1 VTCNI
6 MRTQRYHAVD
16 LQRLLH
22 EKKVCTLAELM
33 HGLGTR
39 VRMTA
44 MRKLAQLQYVTSY
57 SDRGRF
63 YALKSDCRFDRQGLW
78 SQRRAWFSLYGTL
91 LNTGQAFI
99 DRSPAGFT
107 VAELD
112 AALHVK
118 TQQALLHLE
127 RRERIHREKL
137 GGVFVYVSARQPKR
151 AQQLSARRQA
161 PPLQGGLIS
170 DRILAHELKAAI
182 VLFFGLL
189 DEQQRRLFAGLE
201 SLKAGTG
208 GDAQIARLLGVDPH
222 SVARGR
228 RELLEGKIDAT
239 RVRKPGGGRPAAEKK
254 LPKSSS
260 ASKNS

>member
-1 VTCNI
+1 
-6 MRTQRYHAVD
+6 MRTERYRSDD

-22 EKKVCTLAELM
+22 EKKVCTLSELM
-33 HGLGTR
+33 RGLGTR
-39 VRMTA
+39 VRMTV
-44 MRKLAQLQYVTSY
+44 MRKLAQLPYVTSY

-63 YALKSDCRFDRQGLW
+63 YALKSDCHFDRQGLW
-78 SQRRAWFSLYGTL
+78 SQRRAWFSIYGTL
-91 LNTGQAFI
+91 LDTGQTFI

-127 RRERIHREKL
+127 RKGRIHREKI
-137 GGVFVYVSARQPKR
+137 GGAFVYVSTLKPRR
-151 AQQLSARRQA
+151 AQQLNARRQA
-161 PPLQGGLIS
+161 TPLQGSGLVT

-189 DEQQRRLFAGLE
+189 DEQQRRIFAGLE
-201 SLKAGTG
+201 SLKVGTG
-208 GDAQIARLLGVDPH
+208 GDAEIAHLLGIDPH
-222 SVARGR
+222 TVARGR
-228 RELLEGKIDAT
+228 RQLLEGKIDAT
-239 RVRKPGGGRPAAEKK
+239 RVRKPGGGRHAAEKK

-260 ASKNS
+260 ESKNS

>member
-1 VTCNI
+1 
-6 MRTQRYHAVD
+6 MRAERYHTAD
-16 LQRLLH
+16 LQRLLR
-22 EKKVCTLAELM
+22 EKKVCTLSELM
-33 HGLGTR
+33 QGLGTR
-39 VRMTA
+39 VRMTVI
-44 MRKLAQLQYVTSY
+44 RKLAQLPYATSY
-57 SDRGRF
+57 SDRGKY

-78 SQRRAWFSLYGTL
+78 SQRRAWFSIYGTL
-91 LNTGQAFI
+91 LETGQSFI

-127 RRERIHREKL
+127 RRGRVYREKI
-137 GGVFVYVSARQPKR
+137 GGVFVYVSVHQPKR
-151 AQQLSARRQA
+151 RQQLTARRQA
-161 PPLQGGLIS
+161 MPLQGGVIT

-189 DEQQRRLFAGLE
+189 NERQRRIFAGLE

-208 GDAQIARLLGVDPH
+208 GDAQIARLLGIDPH

-239 RVRKPGGGRPAAEKK
+239 RVRRRGGGRPAAEKK